1 MWREMPQNHIQ
12 LFTSNK
18 SKWFSRGF
26 SLRSVRE
33 AEYGTTAS
41 QTPLLSY
48 RPNNVQRA
56 PWCTISFS
64 LFLFC
69 FPFLLLLLTHSCP
82 SQQRV
87 ETGGMVFFPPTFM
100 SIGSV
105 GGGDTY
111 TWGPGTRK
119 EEGEEILRRTW
130 DNFSGKAEKEWK
142 AEWLLLWRA
151 CVSHLTQQEE
161 GRAGDKCS
169 GASPTYFLWF
179 LLRSYKQ
186 YCMTAKSKRT
196 NTHTHLSFCTAVN
209 EGAGLKMMTHQH
221 HLGLDF
227 YKLHIQLQ

>member
-1 MWREMPQNHIQ
+1 
-12 LFTSNK
+12 
-18 SKWFSRGF
+18 
-26 SLRSVRE
+26 
-33 AEYGTTAS
+33 
-41 QTPLLSY
+41 
-48 RPNNVQRA
+48 
-56 PWCTISFS
+56 
-64 LFLFC
+64 
-69 FPFLLLLLTHSCP
+69 
-82 SQQRV
+82 
-87 ETGGMVFFPPTFM
+87 M
-100 SIGSV
+100 SIGLV

-111 TWGPGTRK
+111 TGVQEQEKRKVRRFWGGHERVSK
-119 EEGEEILRRTW
+119 EKQKKSERRSDYCCGE
-130 DNFSGKAEKEWK
+130 
-142 AEWLLLWRA
+142 RA

-209 EGAGLKMMTHQH
+209 EGAGLKMMTHEH